1 MGNVWAR
8 RHLQTCQVGSLR
20 LPVPPAQAM
29 AVYYPPRMTVGV
41 WVSLEQLEAA
51 APLHDKRTR
60 AADQG
65 AYRHERLL

>member
-1 MGNVWAR
+1 M
-8 RHLQTCQVGSLR
+8 
-20 LPVPPAQAM
+20 PPAQAM